1 MNFEMENGV
10 HRLGLIAVV
19 LLLSL
24 HGSTVNA
31 QADST
36 LVHGVATKAPV
47 ILDGDTLFFIS
58 TNLGPFTPQ
67 QRATQ
72 VSEKLRSII
81 RKGKADSVV
90 VVEMLSASNIV
101 VGDDVLMAVTDDDA
115 ALAARGRTEL
125 TMELVRIL
133 KNRVDSGI
141 HRYTVRSMLI
151 NIGITAGLL
160 LVLGLF
166 FWMMAKLFPG
176 MYRRLESWEGTVFRP
191 VRFRS
196 QQILRTEHLSAFF
209 IVLAKGIRLA
219 ISLLLLYIFIIYS
232 LSLFPWT
239 QRWDAKPI
247 LFGVFFGI
255 LTTIVGLAFARGLSS
270 FFLMLLKKVDGWR
283 GTLIKPVKL
292 KTVEILSEERI
303 AEMVKVAFRIV
314 RMLSF
319 LGLGYFYVTILFSL
333 FEFTQTWAG
342 TLFGYI
348 INPLWNVLT
357 AFVGYLPNLFFI
369 LVIAYVT
376 RYVIKF
382 VRLVFDEIGKG
393 TLTLPGFFREW
404 ADPTYKIVRFMILAF
419 AGIVIFPYLPGSSS
433 PVFQGVSVFLGIL
446 FSLGSTS
453 AIANVVAGVV
463 LTYMRPFR
471 IGDRVKIAD
480 TIGDIMEKTLLV
492 TRVRTIKNVD
502 ITIPNAMV
510 LGSHIINF
518 SSSAKDPGL
527 ILHTDVTIGYDAPWK
542 TVHKLLIAAAEETR
556 NILKEPKPFVLQTSL
571 DDFYVSYELNAYTDQ
586 PNIMSKTYSEL
597 HQSIQNKFNEA
608 GVEIMSPHYSAVRD
622 GNQMTIPENYLPKS
636 YQAPGFRIFPFGQEV
651 KKPDESG
658 E

>member
-90 VVEMLSASNIV
+90 VVETLSASNIV

-196 QQILRTEHLSAFF
+196 RQILRTEHLSAFF